1 MDIWRN
7 KLIYADKVG
16 SELILWD
23 GEGKKYSYDFKDS
36 QFYSY
41 NIGKKRRIV
50 KSINRFLTHTSIHDI
65 KWQNEDYRKFINWID
80 RKEKRCSNVGTFI
93 GRLKNYLH
101 LEGYFLLNLK
111 ISDLNRIHEP
121 PAFYNKKVLKMFVK
135 HDIRISWRI
144 ESGFKNYYDF
154 LTDVFFCLD
163 SLYDETRESRF
174 FGEDLRFI
182 VYNASA
188 LQELIK
194 YYRYDMKHLFQ
205 YLCFVS
211 DYEALS
217 LSESIRLLKDYAQMM
232 NTMQDKYVKY
242 PRNLHTTHD
251 IVIKNFNNAKKEY
264 NKELF
269 QGAIKEQYKYEWRQK
284 EHIILVPDSTEAVQ
298 DEGCNLRHCVGGYI
312 NSIIERRTNILFL
325 RAIDA
330 WNESLI
336 TLEVRDDK
344 LVEARG
350 FANRFPSKSEKDL
363 LKKWCKNKNI
373 EYMVRK

>member
-1 MDIWRN
+1 
-7 KLIYADKVG
+7 LIYADKVG
-16 SELILWD
+16 SELLLWD
-23 GEGKKYSYDFKDS
+23 GEGKKYSYDFKDN

-41 NIGKKRRIV
+41 NVGKKRRVV
-50 KSINRFLTHTSIHDI
+50 KSINRFLAHTSIYDI
-65 KWQNEDYRKFINWID
+65 KWENKEYQKFIHMINSC
-80 RKEKRCSNVGTFI
+80 EKRCSNVGTFI
-93 GRLKNYLH
+93 KRLKNYLH
-101 LEGYFLLNLK
+101 LEGYFLLDLK
-111 ISDLNRIHEP
+111 LSDLKNVYKP
-121 PAFYNKKVLKMFVK
+121 PTFYNKKVLKMFAK
-135 HDIRISWRI
+135 YSIPISQRV
-144 ESGFKNYYDF
+144 EHGFKYHYDF

-174 FGEDLRFI
+174 FGEDLKLLIWR
-182 VYNASA
+182 ASD
-188 LQELIK
+188 LKELVK
-194 YYRYDMKHLFQ
+194 EYRYDMKHLFE
-205 YLCFVS
+205 YLCFLT

-217 LSESIRLLKDYAQMM
+217 LGESIRLLKDYARMM

-269 QGAIKEQYKYEWRQK
+269 QGALKEQYKYEWRHK

-298 DEGCNLRHCVGGYI
+298 NEGCSLRHCVGGYI

-325 RAIDA
+325 RSIGA
-330 WNESLI
+330 WDESLV

-350 FANRFPSKSEKDL
+350 FANRYPSKSEKDL